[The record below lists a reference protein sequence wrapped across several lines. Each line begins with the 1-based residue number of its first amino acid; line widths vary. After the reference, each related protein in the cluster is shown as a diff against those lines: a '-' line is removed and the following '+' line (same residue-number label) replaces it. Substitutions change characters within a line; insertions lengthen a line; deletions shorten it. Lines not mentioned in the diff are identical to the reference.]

1 MTRGGRDG
9 LASRVRAAVQ
19 LPDTTAPT
27 RLLPPDAPAVRR
39 AARGAGVMETS
50 DGNWEPPRCC
60 LRDCDE
66 LRAYDGL
73 CAKHLEESLANET
86 VTDE

>member
-1 MTRGGRDG
+1 
-9 LASRVRAAVQ
+9 
-19 LPDTTAPT
+19 
-27 RLLPPDAPAVRR
+27 
-39 AARGAGVMETS
+39 METS